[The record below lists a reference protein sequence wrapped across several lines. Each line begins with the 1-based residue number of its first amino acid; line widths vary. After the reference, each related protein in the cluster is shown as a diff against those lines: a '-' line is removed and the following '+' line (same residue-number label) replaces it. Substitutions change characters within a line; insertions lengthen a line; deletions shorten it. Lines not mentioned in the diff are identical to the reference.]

1 MVTTQLKNASRIFI
15 LSVVLIFCGAA
26 KARFICVD
34 TDAVGANNGS
44 SWNNA
49 YNFLQDA
56 LADANSSR
64 NPVEIRVAQ
73 GTYTPDSNSARP
85 DGSGDR
91 QATFQLINGVALKG
105 GYAGF
110 GEPNPDAR
118 DVQFYETVL
127 SGDLQRND
135 DGLDNVS
142 ENSFRVVTGSG
153 TDSTA
158 VLDGFIVT
166 ASTGERPDECGG
178 LYNYLGGPTV
188 YNCTF
193 LGNRALYGY
202 SGNSI
207 YNYCGNT
214 TITNCFFS
222 GDSRCVALLNEIGS
236 LTITNCVFVEN
247 SYCGIESFGG
257 AMTLTNCLFSENE
270 NAIFIDYCHPIIK
283 NCTFSHNGSVIEYDG
298 GASAAF
304 TNCIAWENSFYA
316 DSVSYSCIYDYDGGG
331 IGIIEVNPLFVD
343 PDNGD
348 YRLQPDSPCIDTGD
362 PNYAAA
368 PGEIDLDGKARI
380 IGGRI
385 DMGAFEFGDQVRADV
400 RIVPRSIN
408 LRSGGKWI
416 TCFIWLPEDYSVQD
430 IDTESILL
438 GNQVKPISVRI
449 DEQLQA
455 FIARFSR
462 RQVQAVLEAG
472 DFELTV
478 SGELTGEIM
487 FQGTDIVKVIE

>member
-1 MVTTQLKNASRIFI
+1 MVTTQLKSASRIFI
-15 LSVVLIFCGAA
+15 MFVVLILCGAA
-26 KARFICVD
+26 KARFIYVD

-44 SWNNA
+44 SWENA

-64 NPVEIRVAQ
+64 KPVEIRVAQ
-73 GTYTPDSNSARP
+73 GTYTPDSNSTQP

-91 QATFQLINGVALKG
+91 QATFQLIDGVALKG

-127 SGDLQRND
+127 SGDLQGND
-135 DGLDNVS
+135 DGLDNIY

-153 TDSTA
+153 TNLTA

-188 YNCTF
+188 SNCTF
-193 LGNRALYGY
+193 FGNRGLYG
-202 SGNSI
+202 GNSI
-207 YNYCGNT
+207 YNRYGHP
-214 TITNCFFS
+214 TISNCFFD
-222 GDSRCVALLNEIGS
+222 GDEQNIGLFNEIGS
-236 LTITNCVFVEN
+236 LTITNCIFVRN
-247 SYCGIESFGG
+247 SQCGIESFGG
-257 AMTLTNCLFSENE
+257 EITLTNSLFSENE
-270 NAIFIDYCHPIIK
+270 VAIFIDYCHPIIK
-283 NCTFSHNGSVIEYDG
+283 NCTFSRNDSVIKYDG

-316 DSVSYSCIYDYDGGG
+316 DSVSYSCIYDYDGVG

-343 PDNGD
+343 SDNGD
-348 YRLQPDSPCIDTGD
+348 YRLRPDSPCIDTGD

-368 PGEIDLDGKARI
+368 PGETDLDGKVRV

-400 RIVPRSIN
+400 KIVPRSIN
-408 LRSGGKWI
+408 LSSGGKWI

-438 GNQVKPISVRI
+438 QNQVKPISVRI

-462 RQVQAVLEAG
+462 RQVQAVLEPG

>member
-1 MVTTQLKNASRIFI
+1 MVTTQLKSASRI
-15 LSVVLIFCGAA
+15 LIVYAAFFFCSTSQ
-26 KARFICVD
+26 ARFIYVD

-44 SWNNA
+44 SWENA

-64 NPVEIRVAQ
+64 KPVEIRVAQ

-91 QATFQLINGVALKG
+91 QATFELINGVALKG

-135 DGLDNVS
+135 DGLNNIS
-142 ENSFRVVTGSG
+142 ENSFRVVTVIGAG
-153 TDSTA
+153 STA

-166 ASTGERPDECGG
+166 ASTGGHPAECAG
-178 LYNYLGGPTV
+178 LYNYLASPTV
-188 YNCTF
+188 SNCTF
-193 LGNRALYGY
+193 FGNRALSSY
-202 SGNSI
+202 SGNSVLNRYGHPTI
-207 YNYCGNT
+207 SNCFFDGDGQNIGVLSET
-214 TITNCFFS
+214 GSLIITNCIFA
-222 GDSRCVALLNEIGS
+222 R
-236 LTITNCVFVEN
+236 N
-247 SYCGIESFGG
+247 SQCGIESFGSEI
-257 AMTLTNCLFSENE
+257 TVTNSLFSENE
-270 NAIFIDYCHPIIK
+270 VAIFVDYCHPIIK
-283 NCTFSHNGSVIEYDG
+283 NCTFYRNDSVIKYDG
-298 GASAAF
+298 GASATF

-343 PDNGD
+343 PYNGD
-348 YRLQPDSPCIDTGD
+348 YRLRPDSPCIDTGD
-362 PNYAAA
+362 PNYVAA
-368 PGEIDLDGKARI
+368 PGETDLDGKARI

-408 LRSGGKWI
+408 LSSGGKWI
-416 TCFIWLPEDYSVQD
+416 TCFIWLPEDHSVQD
-430 IDTESILL
+430 IEAESILL
-438 GNQVKPISVRI
+438 ENQVKPISVRI

-455 FIARFSR
+455 FIGRFSR
-462 RQVQAVLEAG
+462 RQVQAVLEPG